1 MRRCER
7 CDWNIT
13 TLYILKQENQ
23 EEIICPN
30 CGRVLVATSNSI
42 TMKKCFS
49 YIIFF
54 IFAILPLLIFKKIIL
69 LIIWILF
76 STYILPALIYNF
88 EEKI

>member
-1 MRRCER
+1 MKRCER

-13 TLYILKQENQ
+13 IFYILKQEKQ

-30 CGRVLVATSNSI
+30 CGRLLAATSNSK

-49 YIIFF
+49 YIFF
-54 IFAILPLLIFKKIIL
+54 CIFAILPLINFKKIIL

-76 STYILPALIYNF
+76 STYILPSFIYNF